1 MILLVFIS
9 FWVQK
14 EANKEEI
21 KKPNGRVLAW
31 RKEHQ
36 QEGEQKELL
45 CDMSRGWGGEG
56 RGGEKRERQAAAS
69 NERGWGREGFE
80 KLLQPVQHIK

>member
-1 MILLVFIS
+1 MILLVFKS

-45 CDMSRGWGGEG
+45 CDMSRGWGGE
-56 RGGEKRERQAAAS
+56 KRERQAAAS
-69 NERGWGREGFE
+69 NERGWEREGFE